1 MSNARF
7 PLDRALQLAL
17 TGSAIAIVQREMTW
31 RPEVVDTLFAAYFRG
46 DGARVS
52 NTRLLVR
59 EAVNTLAGITG
70 AEALTINF
78 ALQIVAAIIGVV
90 ATWCFARRWL
100 GENQA
105 MGATLLAA
113 AWMLWGFGHLG
124 WRISYPY
131 DLPAFA
137 FSALGLLAISTRHF
151 KALIICIILGTLNKE
166 TLPWLIP
173 AWFFFHR
180 DQRSEGAGTLWK
192 QSFILCVS
200 FLAAYVLP
208 RFPSAHEGDH
218 GLVTASLIDYSAA
231 SNVPR
236 IIYNLERLLTFKA
249 VYFIGDLQFVLLL
262 HLLPVLMWQYLPADL
277 RKLYFA
283 TPLFV
288 IPMLLAGNIWEVRI
302 FAELLPLTSVALFA
316 AAGIALRTHRSPI
329 A

>member
-7 PLDRALQLAL
+7 PWDRALQLAL

-31 RPEVVDTLFAAYFRG
+31 RPEVVDTLFAAYFHG

-52 NTRLLVR
+52 NTRLLMR
-59 EAVNTLAGITG
+59 EAVNALAGITG
-70 AEALTINF
+70 VEVLTINF
-78 ALQIVAAIIGVV
+78 ALQIAAAIIGVV

-105 MGATLLAA
+105 MGATLLAG

-137 FSALGLLAISTRHF
+137 FSALGLLAIATRHF
-151 KALIICIILGTLNKE
+151 KALIMCIILGTLNKE

-180 DQRSEGAGTLWK
+180 DQRGGGSGTLWK
-192 QSFILCVS
+192 QSCILCAS
-200 FLAAYVLP
+200 FLVAYLLP
-208 RFPSAHEGDH
+208 RLPSAHEGDH
-218 GLVTASLIDYSAA
+218 GLVTASLIDYSVE
-231 SNVPR
+231 SNSPR
-236 IIYNLERLLTFKA
+236 IIYNLERLLTLKG

-262 HLLPVLMWQYLPADL
+262 HLVPVLMWQYLPVDL
-277 RKLYFA
+277 RKLYYA
-283 TPLFV
+283 TPLFI
-288 IPMLLAGNIWEVRI
+288 IPMLLAGNVWEVRI
-302 FAELLPLTSVALFA
+302 FAEILPLTSVAMIA
-316 AAGIALRTHRSPI
+316 AVGAALRTHRWLV